1 MRGRVLFLAAAVM
14 LVGCGSGGRA
24 GAEPSTG
31 APATAPATTPA
42 AATTA
47 APATS
52 GPALAGA
59 HCPAY
64 AAGGTQ
70 VRFADAGGATL
81 AGIVLGTGARGVVL
95 AHQTRADVCQWL
107 PFARELATAGYRV
120 LAFDFAGYGASD
132 PGGPASTVAAD
143 VTAATAYLRGQ
154 GVRSV
159 VLVGASMGGT
169 AVVAAAATIAPT
181 VSGVVS
187 LSGPAFFGGVD
198 AKAAAAKLTAPVLY
212 AAGTRDTDFAD
223 SAQAM
228 YDATPPATKR
238 TLLLVPSAEHGVDFV
253 SGNSEPGRQVRQA
266 VLDFLTRYDR

>member
-1 MRGRVLFLAAAVM
+1 MRVGVLCLAAILA
-14 LVGCGSGGRA
+14 LAGCGSGGRT
-24 GAEPSTG
+24 GAAPSTG
-31 APATAPATTPA
+31 TPATTPA
-42 AATTA
+42 PAPATTA

-59 HCPAY
+59 RCPAY

-70 VRFADAGGATL
+70 VRFADVGGATL
-81 AGIVLGTGARGVVL
+81 AGLLLGAGAKGVVL

-107 PFARELATAGYRV
+107 PFAQDLAGLGYRV
-120 LAFDFAGYGASD
+120 LVFDFAGFGASD
-132 PGGPASTVAAD
+132 RGGPASTIDADVVAA
-143 VTAATAYLRGQ
+143 TGFLRGQ

-169 AVVAAAATIAPT
+169 AVVAAAATATPT

-198 AKAAAAKLTAPVLY
+198 AKAAAARLTAPALY

-253 SGNSEPGRQVRQA
+253 SGNSDTGRQVRQA